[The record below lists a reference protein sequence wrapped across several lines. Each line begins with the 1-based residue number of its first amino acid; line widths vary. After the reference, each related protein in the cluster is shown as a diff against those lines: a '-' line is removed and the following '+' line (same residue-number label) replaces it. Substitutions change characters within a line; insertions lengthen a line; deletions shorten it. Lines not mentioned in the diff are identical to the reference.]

1 MTARRT
7 QRVDEPTL
15 LDLLMKGDYAG
26 FAKLTGATVDEIERA
41 LDGWD
46 DRDDA
51 LDDDEDDDCFFG
63 EEEEDGEDGDAFA
76 LWPSDPE

>member
-7 QRVDEPTL
+7 QRVDEAML

-26 FAKLTGATVDEIERA
+26 FAKLTGATVDEVERA

-46 DRDDA
+46 DRHDA
-51 LDDDEDDDCFFG
+51 LDDEEDDNCFFD
-63 EEEEDGEDGDAFA
+63 EEEDDGEDGDAFA
-76 LWPSDPE
+76 WRSFG